1 MLNYQRVWYAKGQD
15 IWDID
20 GYRVFSM
27 VFSDVDVILEDG
39 NSTENNSKWSKP
51 KCVLKFPFHLRWMY
65 FPHKSRE
72 ADKQSPSQPNPMFK
86 GQQFHDFMAIIWW
99 ARYLA
104 NWSVNFP
111 FSWTGASIHQLP
123 IWVKDDINVDSIW
136 FHEPFVDDFPGE
148 NPLWSPGDQSL
159 VMFLQDLFEAT

>member
-1 MLNYQRVWYAKGQD
+1 MICKRSGYL
-15 IWDID
+15 
-20 GYRVFSM
+20 GYRWISSIFHGILPMSMSFWRMEIQRKTTRNGRNRNVF
-27 VFSDVDVILEDG
+27 L
-39 NSTENNSKWSKP
+39 NSPSISGG
-51 KCVLKFPFHLRWMY
+51 MY

-148 NPLWSPGDQSL
+148 KPLWSPGDQSL